1 MMSPLFESLVVNNL
15 TILADEPDDS
25 TAMVWNESETQEE
38 LENNEKAIYL
48 LDLSDKEILSEEL
61 EGLMA
66 YNKTFKVKDLRLDK
80 NEFYDEGVGLLAHAS
95 ALRNLLTL
103 SLAHNKLTNQAVA
116 ELASSKILVNL
127 KKLFLQVL

>member
-80 NEFYDEGVGLLAHAS
+80 NEFYDEGVRLLAHAP

-103 SLAHNKLTNQAVA
+103 SLAHNKLTNRAIK
-116 ELASSKILVNL
+116 ELASSLLIVSI
-127 KKLFLQVL
+127 V